1 MKVYSMLSTAILAL
15 TSFVSCSSNDDNVKE
30 LPPLPDNNT
39 VVNQQPVPGSTDKI
53 AVYYVT
59 SWSNHEVDLPI

>member
-39 VVNQQPVPGSTDKI
+39 VVNQ
-53 AVYYVT
+53 
-59 SWSNHEVDLPI
+59 